1 MNFKTW
7 EVWYVD
13 QVASRHKS
21 DPQQPKDPSGK
32 TRMYV
37 IICPKAHLDSGGWPV
52 CIPIGTNCRSK
63 MFDTEIKGGEG
74 GVTHDSFA
82 WCNEIFTLD
91 PRFFRNRIGVLPAHC
106 ITDIKDGIRDFLELF
121 EP

>member
-1 MNFKTW
+1 MSFTTW

-13 QVASRHKS
+13 QEASRRKS

-37 IICPKAHLDSGGWPV
+37 IICPQTHLDSGGWPV
-52 CIPIGTNCRSK
+52 CVPVGTKCRSR
-63 MFDTEIKGGEG
+63 MFDAEIKGGEG
-74 GVTHDSFA
+74 GVKHDCFA

-91 PRFFRNRIGVLPAHC
+91 PRFFRNCIGLLPGHC
-106 ITDIKDGIRDFLELF
+106 TTDIKDGVRDFLELY
-121 EP
+121 